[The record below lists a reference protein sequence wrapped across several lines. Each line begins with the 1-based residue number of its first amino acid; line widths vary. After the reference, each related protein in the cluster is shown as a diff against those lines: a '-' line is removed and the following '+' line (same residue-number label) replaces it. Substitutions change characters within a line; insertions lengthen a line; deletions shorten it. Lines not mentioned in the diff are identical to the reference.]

1 MFAFEITKEDV
12 KNSLES
18 NFPDVESGDDTINNL
33 YDELDF
39 DAIEKSVMYETDFDK
54 QTEAAFEEIDR
65 QIIEIRRKKCEYGWV
80 VEAPDCKSGLKGA

>member
-65 QIIEIRRKKCEYGWV
+65 QISEIRRKKCEYG
-80 VEAPDCKSGLKGA
+80 

>member
-18 NFPDVESGDDTINNL
+18 NFPDVESGDDTVNNL
-33 YDELDF
+33 YEKLDF

-54 QTEAAFEEIDR
+54 QTEAAFEEIAQ
-65 QIIEIRRKKCEYGWV
+65 QIIKIKEEM
-80 VEAPDCKSGLKGA
+80 AN

>member
-65 QIIEIRRKKCEYGWV
+65 QIIEIRRKKCEYG
-80 VEAPDCKSGLKGA
+80 

>member
-65 QIIEIRRKKCEYGWV
+65 QISKLKDKMWVWLSGWKPLTV
-80 VEAPDCKSGLKGA
+80 N